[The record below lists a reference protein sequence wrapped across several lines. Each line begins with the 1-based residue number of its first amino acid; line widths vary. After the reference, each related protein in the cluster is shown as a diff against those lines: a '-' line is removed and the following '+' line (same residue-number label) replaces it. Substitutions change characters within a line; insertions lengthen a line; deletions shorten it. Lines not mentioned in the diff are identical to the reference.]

1 MFIYVDNEQMKKEI
15 KKAIIDNDM
24 NQKKIAEVM
33 GCKPQQFTNIINKEN
48 FAFRDMKKICD
59 AMDCDLIIDFV
70 KRDKK

>member
-15 KKAIIDNDM
+15 KKAIIDNNM
-24 NQKKIAEVM
+24 SQKKIASVM

-59 AMDCDLIIDFV
+59 AMGCDLVVGFM
-70 KRDKK
+70 KREKE